1 MANKELRIIAVMLF
15 AFFLVGTA
23 TSLSFAHR
31 PSPNYSLLNY
41 SPAYSDTIPLKINY
55 EMLEMFEIYKGKDNL
70 SDSIRYQLL
79 HNQAIRTTD
88 LWTRTYLLYLL
99 SLMEKSGISLDVAK
113 EPIIQKEVS
122 VTETKPQRI
131 SEEPKPTRTVA
142 GQTESTKPG
151 RTPAQHFREPDIMGT
166 TKPATSGVVS
176 YHVQIAASRVA
187 LSPLVLREIYQG
199 EEEIFNY
206 QEDGWEKYY
215 IGNFDS
221 FRKAMSLLRQISVS
235 GAFPI
240 AFVMGTKTSILKAQ
254 EAERSQ
260 ASGII
265 RSFSHIPEPIYRIQ
279 IAASRKP
286 LSAIQLSKIYPR
298 PDEIGVILEDNWYK
312 YSLDGGQTLDET
324 LQKLRQLQIPGAF
337 VIRYQKGT
345 KIPLK

>member
-15 AFFLVGTA
+15 AFFLVGTT
-23 TSLSFAHR
+23 TSLSFAYR
-31 PSPNYSLLNY
+31 PSPNFSFFNY
-41 SPAYSDTIPLKINY
+41 SPASSDTIPLKINY

-79 HNQAIRTTD
+79 HNQALRTTD

-99 SLMEKSGISLDVAK
+99 SLMEKSGISLDATK
-113 EPIIQKEVS
+113 ETLIQKEES
-122 VTETKPQRI
+122 VPESKPQRI
-131 SEEPKPTRTVA
+131 SEETKPTRNA
-142 GQTESTKPG
+142 EGQTEPTKPG
-151 RTPAQHFREPDIMGT
+151 RTPAQHFREADIT
-166 TKPATSGVVS
+166 TATKPASSGVVS

-199 EEEIFNY
+199 EEEIFIY

-221 FRKAMSLLRQISVS
+221 FRKAMSLLRQISVP

-240 AFVMGTKTSILKAQ
+240 AFVMGSKTSILKAQ
-254 EAERSQ
+254 EAERNETLGSLKT
-260 ASGII
+260 
-265 RSFSHIPEPIYRIQ
+265 FSHIPEPIYRIQ
-279 IAASRKP
+279 IAASRTP

-298 PDEIGVILEDNWYK
+298 PDEIGLILEDNWYK